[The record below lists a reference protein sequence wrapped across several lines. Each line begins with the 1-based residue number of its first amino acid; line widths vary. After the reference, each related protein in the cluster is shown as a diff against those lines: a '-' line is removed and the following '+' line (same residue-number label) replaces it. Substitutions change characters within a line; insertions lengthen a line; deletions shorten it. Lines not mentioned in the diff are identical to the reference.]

1 MLKKTILFSLFFTVC
16 LLLFSPV
23 LVYGQGVVPSPSG
36 TSTCPSGYAGNC
48 GDYTVNDFIVLAV
61 NVSRWILG
69 IVGSLTLLMFI
80 YGGTM
85 FLISAGSSDKIGEAR
100 KIITAAVVGLLIVL
114 ASFLIIKFVLA
125 SMGLSWSGGQS
136 VTKIISN

>member
-1 MLKKTILFSLFFTVC
+1 MLKKTILVSILFAISLV
-16 LLLFSPV
+16 LFSPV
-23 LVYGQGVVPSPSG
+23 LVYGAGIIPEPSG
-36 TSTCPSGYAGNC
+36 ASTCPANYNGTC

-61 NVSRWILG
+61 RVSSWILG

-100 KIITAAVVGLLIVL
+100 KIIVAATIGLLIVL
-114 ASFLIIKFVLA
+114 ASFLIIKFVLGA
-125 SMGLSWSGGQS
+125 MGLSWNGGQS
-136 VTKIISN
+136 ITIIK